1 MAFQMN
7 KKPYLIGI
15 SGGSGSGKTFFLNSF
30 LNHFN
35 PSDVCLISQDDYY
48 IPAGD
53 LTPEENKLYNFDIP
67 SSFDEEHFTSDIQK
81 ILNGETIYKK
91 EYTFN
96 NKQAGEPKI
105 LEIKSAPIIVLEGLF
120 VLHFQKIA
128 ELIDM
133 KIFIDSDANIALKRR
148 LKRDLEERGW
158 DIDNVMY
165 KWTNHI
171 LPAYQTYLRPY
182 RDTADKVIVNNT
194 NVPDDILLITEEI
207 SRDLKKRVL
216 ELIS

>member
-1 MAFQMN
+1 MN

-96 NKQAGEPKI
+96 NKQAGDPKI

-182 RDTADKVIVNNT
+182 RDTADKLIVNNT

>member
-1 MAFQMN
+1 
-7 KKPYLIGI
+7 
-15 SGGSGSGKTFFLNSF
+15 
-30 LNHFN
+30 
-35 PSDVCLISQDDYY
+35 
-48 IPAGD
+48 
-53 LTPEENKLYNFDIP
+53 
-67 SSFDEEHFTSDIQK
+67 
-81 ILNGETIYKK
+81 
-91 EYTFN
+91 
-96 NKQAGEPKI
+96 
-105 LEIKSAPIIVLEGLF
+105 
-120 VLHFQKIA
+120 
-128 ELIDM
+128 M

-182 RDTADKVIVNNT
+182 RDTADKLIVNNT

>member
-96 NKQAGEPKI
+96 NKQAGDPKI

>member
-1 MAFQMN
+1 MD

-30 LNHFN
+30 LSHFN
-35 PSDVCLISQDDYY
+35 KSDICLISQDDYY
-48 IPAGD
+48 LPAGD
-53 LTPEENKLYNFDIP
+53 LTPEGNKLYNFDIP
-67 SSFDEEHFTSDIQK
+67 SSFDEQHFTEDIRK

-96 NKQAGEPKI
+96 NKNAGPPKMQ
-105 LEIKSAPIIVLEGLF
+105 EIKPAPIIIVEGLF
-120 VLHFQKIA
+120 VLHFAEIA

-133 KIFIDSDANIALKRR
+133 KIFIDSDAEIALQRR

-158 DIDNVMY
+158 DLDNVMY
-165 KWTNHI
+165 KWVNHI

-182 RDTADKVIVNNT
+182 RDTADKVIINNT
-194 NVPDDILLITEEI
+194 NVPDDILLITAAI
-207 SRDLKKRVL
+207 SKDLKKNVL
-216 ELIS
+216 EFIS

>member
-96 NKQAGEPKI
+96 NKQAGDPKI

-207 SRDLKKRVL
+207 SRDLKKNVL
-216 ELIS
+216 ALIS

>member
-1 MAFQMN
+1 MN

-96 NKQAGEPKI
+96 NKQAGDPKI

>member
-1 MAFQMN
+1 MN

-53 LTPEENKLYNFDIP
+53 LTPEENKLYNYDIP
-67 SSFDEEHFTSDIQK
+67 SSFDEENFTSDIQK

-96 NKQAGEPKI
+96 NKQAGDPKI
-105 LEIKSAPIIVLEGLF
+105 LEIRSAPIIVLEGLF